1 VKTRLVTLVLA
12 VLLPHVALAD
22 AGLVTRS
29 SKYSVAETMDRFETA
44 VKNAPERTRIFAR
57 IDLQALAAS
66 PGSKVRPRNL

>member
-1 VKTRLVTLVLA
+1 MKTRLVTLVLA

-22 AGLVTRS
+22 TGLVTRS